1 MKVYT
6 QEEALDLT
14 LGKKGTPLRDE
25 YEAKVKK
32 YLTGLTKRK
41 IECEEQYNTALKRVE
56 ELMLQLPEDTP
67 ENDPE
72 MKELTMLGNLV
83 ADYEEEHFPIGD

>member
-6 QEEALDLT
+6 QEEVLDLT

-25 YEAKVKK
+25 YEAKVRIF
-32 YLTGLTKRK
+32 LSGLTKGK
-41 IECEEQYNTALKRVE
+41 IENERQYKTALKRVE
-56 ELMLQLPEDTP
+56 ELMLQLPDGTP
-67 ENDPE
+67 ENDID

-83 ADYEEEHFPIGD
+83 ADYEEKH

>member
-14 LGKKGTPLRDE
+14 LGKKGTPLRDK
-25 YEAKVKK
+25 YEAKVKR
-32 YLTGLTKRK
+32 YLTGL
-41 IECEEQYNTALKRVE
+41 LKCK
-56 ELMLQLPEDTP
+56 MLQLPEGTP
-67 ENDPE
+67 DSDPD

-83 ADYEEEHFPIGD
+83 ADYEEEHFPIDN